1 MYILSTYAYLRTSH
15 YIFRHLENRFALVWV
30 TLSAVCCAG
39 LGWDWGDLIDGDES
53 DSEDS
58 PTFNPEGAAALEA
71 ESRNWGCLT
80 RSRWNMLNTFIYVN
94 TPFCWDTFYIIL
106 YNQLYNTYIYIYIN
120 HFSCWSYCSAVCF
133 SSQSWSACQL
143 VFHVLHSLY
152 LCLIFCPLHVRI
164 HRSGQTVPAAC
175 VLAFSHLAWPGHRT
189 PENLLMTS
197 EGHKTSIVCSQ
208 KDSDMCSTFVRP
220 CSIFLRMH
228 PRTAHTAWWIH
239 ILHILQIP
247 RASCIQGGVWG
258 SMLSKEPK
266 NNHAV
271 ETGNLVEDPA
281 SRSSTTYRAE
291 RGASNAHQPLAQP
304 CCTDLSSPLLCQ
316 SYANPLIPHFAVLF
330 AGFPMVSWIFLTFLL
345 FKDAGPPVTQQI
357 QHQFD
362 IFWHPWVQWMSAS
375 IVRRGTIK
383 LPQQIQLLWL
393 HWSEVGM
400 SGSYAQQEFVTFKVN
415 QHKSHYKSLK

>member
-1 MYILSTYAYLRTSH
+1 MIYA
-15 YIFRHLENRFALVWV
+15 F
-30 TLSAVCCAG
+30 
-39 LGWDWGDLIDGDES
+39 D
-53 DSEDS
+53 
-58 PTFNPEGAAALEA
+58 
-71 ESRNWGCLT
+71 
-80 RSRWNMLNTFIYVN
+80 
-94 TPFCWDTFYIIL
+94 
-106 YNQLYNTYIYIYIN
+106 
-120 HFSCWSYCSAVCF
+120 
-133 SSQSWSACQL
+133 
-143 VFHVLHSLY
+143 
-152 LCLIFCPLHVRI
+152 HVR
-164 HRSGQTVPAAC
+164 SFCG
-175 VLAFSHLAWPGHRT
+175 T
-189 PENLLMTS
+189 PEL
-197 EGHKTSIVCSQ
+197 
-208 KDSDMCSTFVRP
+208 
-220 CSIFLRMH
+220 
-228 PRTAHTAWWIH
+228 H
-239 ILHILQIP
+239 IQRDTQYILQIP

-375 IVRRGTIK
+375 IVVEERHHQTPAADSTAMAPLIGGGDVR
-383 LPQQIQLLWL
+383 
-393 HWSEVGM
+393 
-400 SGSYAQQEFVTFKVN
+400 
-415 QHKSHYKSLK
+415 